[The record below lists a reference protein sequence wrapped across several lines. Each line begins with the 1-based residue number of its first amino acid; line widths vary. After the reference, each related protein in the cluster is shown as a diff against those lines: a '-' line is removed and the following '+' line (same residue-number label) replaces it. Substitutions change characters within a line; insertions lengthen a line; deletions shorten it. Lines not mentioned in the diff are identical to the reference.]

1 MLPSEDE
8 LIARYFA
15 PLAGPAGLGLRDD
28 AGLVAVPAGF
38 ELVVTKDAVVAGV
51 HLFDDDPPDA
61 IARKALGV
69 NLSDLAAK
77 AAEPLGFLL
86 AIALP
91 QGWTEDWLAAF
102 AAGLGAAAGEHG
114 CPLIGGDTVATAGP
128 LLLSV
133 TALGLVPQGG
143 MLRRTGARPGD
154 RIYVSGSIGDGA
166 LGLAVRQ
173 AERGG
178 ASPPWIA
185 ALDEPSRRALRDRY
199 WSPVPRLALRAALAE
214 ASGGMD
220 VSDGLVGDL
229 AKMLRVSGV
238 SGRLDAARLPLSGAA
253 SAAVGLDPRLR
264 DTILTGGDDYEV
276 LASVPADRA
285 LAYEAAAAAAGV
297 PVTWIGEVLPGTA
310 PLVVVD
316 ARGAPLRFRRSSF
329 SHT

>member
-8 LIARYFA
+8 LIARHFA

-38 ELVVTKDAVVAGV
+38 ELVVTKDAVAAGV
-51 HLFDDDPPDA
+51 HFFDDDPPGA
-61 IARKALGV
+61 IASKALGV

-77 AAEPLGFLL
+77 AAAPLGFLL

-91 QGWTEDWLAAF
+91 RGWTEDWLAAF
-102 AAGLGAAAGEHG
+102 AAGLGAAAAEHG

-128 LLLSV
+128 LVLSI
-133 TALGLVPQGG
+133 TALGLVPEGA

-178 ASPPWIA
+178 PQPTWVAD
-185 ALDEPSRRALRDRY
+185 LDEPSRRRLRDRY
-199 WSPVPRLALRAALAE
+199 WHPAPRLALRAALGE

-229 AKMLRVSGV
+229 AKMLRVSGA
-238 SGRLDAARLPLSGAA
+238 SGRLEAARVPLSGPA
-253 SAAVGLDPRLR
+253 SAALRLHPDLR

-276 LASVPADRA
+276 LASVSPDRA
-285 LAYEAAAAAAGV
+285 AAFETAAAAAGV
-297 PVTWIGEVLPGTA
+297 PVTWIGEVQPGAA

-316 ARGAPLRFRRSSF
+316 AAGAPLAFRRSSF
-329 SHT
+329 SHS